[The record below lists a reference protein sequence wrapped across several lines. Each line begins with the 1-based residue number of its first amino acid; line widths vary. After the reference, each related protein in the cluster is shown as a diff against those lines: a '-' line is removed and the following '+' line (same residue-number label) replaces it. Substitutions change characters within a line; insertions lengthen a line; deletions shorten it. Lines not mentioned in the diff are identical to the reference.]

1 MRSEGVH
8 PECSTRE
15 KRSKRSMNK
24 LIIPILNDP
33 AALLPG
39 PRLYL
44 DDETWIDKLSDE
56 EFGQAS
62 KSPPLYAEQLK
73 TEQRCLFASI
83 ESADV
88 EIAAKLATKVRYVL
102 NNFRR
107 ESPLILN
114 FGIFLHQN
122 TNSAQKKQKISAI
135 DFDEPSGN
143 WSKEKNA
150 FRFRAGVN
158 REDISQFY
166 KVVSGAC
173 ERHRKLFLTLSR
185 FNSSLSREKFTD
197 RIIDATIS
205 LESMVQDDKNEL
217 SFKFALYNAH
227 ACSTDPEKRAEAF
240 ERFKDLYTTRSTIVH
255 GAADEEKEQKL
266 IEKIETNWS
275 VIEKYAS
282 SSINYHLFF
291 MSQSDPKTW
300 IKHLI
305 SRSLEQRDQP
315 SE

>member
-1 MRSEGVH
+1 
-8 PECSTRE
+8 
-15 KRSKRSMNK
+15 MNK
-24 LIIPILNDP
+24 LIIPILNET

-44 DDETWIDKLSDE
+44 DDDTWIDKLSDE

-62 KSPPLYAEQLK
+62 KSPPLYAEQFK

-83 ESADV
+83 PSADI
-88 EIAAKLATKVRYVL
+88 ETAKTAAAKLATKVRYVL

-107 ESPLILN
+107 ENPLIMN
-114 FGIFLHQN
+114 FGILLNQN
-122 TNSAQKKQKISAI
+122 FSGTAQRRRKISAI

-143 WSKEKNA
+143 RSRAKSA

-173 ERHRKLFLTLSR
+173 DKHRKLFLTLSR

-227 ACSTDPEKRAEAF
+227 ACSIDPEKRAEAF

-255 GAADEEKEQKL
+255 GAVDEEREQKL
-266 IEKIETNWS
+266 IDKMEASWPL
-275 VIEKYAS
+275 IEKYAS

-291 MSQSDPKTW
+291 MSQSNPKDW

>member
-1 MRSEGVH
+1 
-8 PECSTRE
+8 
-15 KRSKRSMNK
+15 MNK

-33 AALLPG
+33 AALFPG

-73 TEQRCLFASI
+73 TEQKCLFANVHST
-83 ESADV
+83 DV
-88 EIAAKLATKVRYVL
+88 DVAKAAAAKLATKVRYVL

-107 ESPLILN
+107 ENPLILN
-114 FGIFLHQN
+114 FAIFLHE
-122 TNSAQKKQKISAI
+122 SANGTRKKQKISAI

-143 WSKEKNA
+143 WSKSKNA
-150 FRFRAGVN
+150 FRFKTGIN
-158 REDISQFY
+158 RGDISQFY
-166 KVVSGAC
+166 KVVDGAC
-173 ERHRKLFLTLSR
+173 NKHRKLFLTLSR

-227 ACSTDPEKRAEAF
+227 ACSTDSEKRAEAF
-240 ERFKDLYTTRSTIVH
+240 EQFKDLYSTRSTIVH
-255 GAADEEKEQKL
+255 GAADEEKEQRL
-266 IEKIETNWS
+266 IGKIENNWS
-275 VIEKYAS
+275 TIEKYAS

-291 MSQSDPKTW
+291 MNQSDPKNW

-305 SRSLEQRDQP
+305 SRSLEQKDQLAD
-315 SE
+315 